1 MAMSDMSY
9 NGVDLVHHQSW
20 HEHCQQGPLHAE
32 DDSLFLHGL
41 LEGIAR
47 IECEAYNL
55 LKQLGATPV
64 TKVTCITYL
73 HLQAVCVCIHA
84 HAQPG
89 EHADLV
95 VEPDEDNCH
104 VCMSWTRSYE

>member
-1 MAMSDMSY
+1 M
-9 NGVDLVHHQSW
+9 
-20 HEHCQQGPLHAE
+20 CIE

-64 TKVTCITYL
+64 TKVTCIVYL
-73 HLQAVCVCIHA
+73 SLQVGCVYIHA

-89 EHADLV
+89 VHFDLV
-95 VEPDEDNCH
+95 VGSDQDDCH
-104 VCMSWTRSYE
+104 ICMSWTQSDV